1 METIQI
7 EIKSNAP
14 QVEKETTSLR
24 QQVRELRKE
33 MESCAVGSKEYNDAL
48 AKLATTTHDFKD
60 QQEAIR
66 NSAGDLGT
74 ALSNVQGV
82 ATGIVSGFSAVN
94 AVMTLTGSNTE
105 DLQKAMVSLQAGIAL
120 VQGMAGLEGLPKT
133 INATVTSLK
142 SLFTATTK
150 ETAAT
155 GALATSQGFLATVTK
170 GVSNAFKGLK
180 AALLS
185 SGIGGILVLV
195 GALAAGMTA
204 LVGVIR
210 NNLQAENEFK
220 DANEQLN
227 QSFEAQ
233 NHALDNEIKLM
244 KASGASQEE
253 IIKEK
258 QKLTAAQ
265 IKETEATLEN
275 ARARLQQLKND
286 SAWTRFRKG
295 ENKVIKE
302 LEEKTIPELE
312 ATLEK
317 LNTKATDLT
326 YEYKEAEINTQNEL
340 KKNREQAANNAIQT
354 AKRVAEERKK
364 FLEDVENTAEDS
376 FKKILEE
383 YKGLIGNIKT
393 ARESIL
399 STNTVS
405 QAISDI
411 QAFGLV
417 YGTDFNKF
425 DKQLQGVQSAL
436 VSNAIAAAAKER
448 DRQLAEKFGDKEA
461 EEKIKSEYAQ
471 FLNDLYNMIDNVS
484 SDVDPI
490 QIEAEDAFETFRKS
504 ISDKAKGISDI
515 QAFGL
520 VYGTDFNKLDKQL
533 QSVQNTLI
541 SDAIAAAAEERDRQL
556 AEKFGDKEAEEKI
569 KSEYENF
576 VKDIYKIIN
585 STPPATENID
595 EISNKA
601 KAISEEFTN
610 RFNALNSLYKDGVM
624 SYEEYFDTLKK
635 VQNDYLEATN
645 KFEEE
650 YVSKVTEGEE
660 RVAELRCQ
668 YAIKPLKFQ
677 KEASEKFL
685 QELYGQIAEKFGDTE
700 AENKIKAEYAQL
712 LYDLYD
718 MINSA
723 SSDVEPIH
731 IDIAPALIEAE
742 DEVATFSKSISD
754 KAKAISEEFTNRFNA
769 LNSLYK
775 DGVITYEEYFD
786 TLQKVQNDYL
796 EATDNFEEEYVSKVS
811 GCEQRVAELRYQY
824 ALNPLEFQKEVGEK
838 FLQEL
843 DRQLAA
849 IENKYFKSSVLL
861 ERDVIKWQ
869 GTINTASGQWST
881 SLKDRYNTE
890 LSILNAQRDIETKYY
905 SKEKGRLV
913 EELNNNMLTVEQ
925 RAGLWAQIEQLDAD
939 HLVNQA
945 DFNAKEKALNDEW
958 KASLVST
965 GIEGLN
971 AFESLTSSLNAVSKA
986 QLDEYKRQYE
996 AGEIS
1001 KEKFEKLQDEE
1012 LHKQASL
1019 QKATAIMQTA
1029 AGIATV
1035 WAQAS
1040 KLGVIA
1046 GPIIAAIQTA
1056 AYIANLNAQLKSI
1069 DTALQAGTAGDTSG
1083 GSASAPDTS
1092 FTLTSPDAYQ
1102 NTLSDEVQT
1111 DLQANAQSNQRVYVL
1126 ESDITSK
1133 QDNVKS
1139 AVTTSTF

>member
-1 METIQI
+1 MDTIEI
-7 EIKSNAP
+7 NIKSNVP
-14 QVEKETTSLR
+14 EVTQETTSLR

-33 MESCAVGSKEYNDAL
+33 MESCAVGTDEYNKAF
-48 AKLATTTHDFKD
+48 AKLATTMHDYKD
-60 QQEAIR
+60 QQEALR
-66 NSAGDLGT
+66 NSAGDLGA

-94 AVMTLTGSNTE
+94 AIMTLTGSNTE

-120 VQGMAGLEGLPKT
+120 VQGMQGLEGLPKT

-155 GALATSQGFLATVTK
+155 GALATSQGILATVTK
-170 GVSNAFKGLK
+170 GVSKAFKGLK

-185 SGIGGILVLV
+185 SGIGGILVLI
-195 GALAAGMTA
+195 GSLATAMTA

-220 DANEQLN
+220 DTNEQLN
-227 QSFEAQ
+227 QSFETQ

-244 KASGASQEE
+244 KASGKSQEE
-253 IIKEK
+253 IIKAK
-258 QKLTAAQ
+258 QKLTDAQ
-265 IKETEATLEN
+265 IKETEAALEN
-275 ARARLQQLKND
+275 ANARLTQLKND
-286 SAWTRFRKG
+286 SAWKKFWHG

-302 LEEKTIPELE
+302 LEKETIPQLE
-312 ATLEK
+312 ATLQK
-317 LNTKATDLT
+317 LKTKATDLT

-354 AKRVAEERKK
+354 AKRVADERKK
-364 FLEDVENTAEDS
+364 FLGDVEKTAEES
-376 FKKILEE
+376 FKNILEE

-393 ARESIL
+393 ARDSIL

-425 DKQLQGVQSAL
+425 DKQLQGVQNAL
-436 VSNAIAAAAKER
+436 ISDAIAAAAKER
-448 DRQLAEKFGDKEA
+448 DRQLAEKFGDKDA
-461 EEKIKSEYAQ
+461 EDKIKAEYAQ
-471 FLNDLYNMIDNVS
+471 FLNDLYDMID
-484 SDVDPI
+484 
-490 QIEAEDAFETFRKS
+490 
-504 ISDKAKGISDI
+504 
-515 QAFGL
+515 
-520 VYGTDFNKLDKQL
+520 
-533 QSVQNTLI
+533 
-541 SDAIAAAAEERDRQL
+541 
-556 AEKFGDKEAEEKI
+556 
-569 KSEYENF
+569 
-576 VKDIYKIIN
+576 
-585 STPPATENID
+585 
-595 EISNKA
+595 
-601 KAISEEFTN
+601 
-610 RFNALNSLYKDGVM
+610 
-624 SYEEYFDTLKK
+624 
-635 VQNDYLEATN
+635 
-645 KFEEE
+645 
-650 YVSKVTEGEE
+650 
-660 RVAELRCQ
+660 
-668 YAIKPLKFQ
+668 
-677 KEASEKFL
+677 
-685 QELYGQIAEKFGDTE
+685 
-700 AENKIKAEYAQL
+700 
-712 LYDLYD
+712 
-718 MINSA
+718 SA
-723 SSDVEPIH
+723 SSDAEPIH
-731 IDIAPALIEAE
+731 IDIAPALIEVE
-742 DEVATFSKSISD
+742 DEVESFRNSVSD

-769 LNSLYK
+769 LNSLYT

-796 EATDNFEEEYVSKVS
+796 TATDNFEEEYVSKVS

-824 ALNPLEFQKEVGEK
+824 ALKPLEFQKEVGEK

-843 DRQLAA
+843 DGQLAA

-869 GTINTASGQWST
+869 GNINTASGQWST
-881 SLKDRYNTE
+881 SLWDRYQTE
-890 LSILNAQRDIETKYY
+890 LNILNAQRDIEKNQYAE
-905 SKEKGRLV
+905 EKGRLV
-913 EELNNNMLTVEQ
+913 EELNNNMLTVDQ
-925 RAGLWAQIEQLDAD
+925 RASLWAQIEQLDAD

-958 KASLVST
+958 KANLVST

-971 AFESLTSSLNAVSKA
+971 AFASLTSSLDAVSKA

-1040 KLGVIA
+1040 KFGIIA

-1083 GSASAPDTS
+1083 GAPPDTS

-1111 DLQANAQSNQRVYVL
+1111 DLQANAKDNQRVYVVS
-1126 ESDITSK
+1126 SDISNAQNNEKTT
-1133 QDNVKS
+1133 
-1139 AVTTSTF
+1139 VTTATF

>member
-1 METIQI
+1 MENI
-7 EIKSNAP
+7 EINITSNAP

-24 QQVRELRKE
+24 QQVKELRKE
-33 MESCAVGSKEYNDAL
+33 MEACAVGTDEYNKAF
-48 AKLATTTHDFKD
+48 AELATTMHDYKD
-60 QQEAIR
+60 QQEALR

-74 ALSNVQGV
+74 AISNVQGL
-82 ATGIVSGFSAVN
+82 ATDIVSGFSAVN

-120 VQGMAGLEGLPKT
+120 VQGMAGLEGLPKK

-155 GALATSQGFLATVTK
+155 GALATSQGILATVTK
-170 GVSNAFKGLK
+170 GVSKAFKGLK

-185 SGIGGILVLV
+185 SGIGGILVLI
-195 GALAAGMTA
+195 GSLATAMTA

-220 DANEQLN
+220 DTNEQLN
-227 QSFEAQ
+227 QSFDAQ

-253 IIKEK
+253 IIKAK
-258 QKLTAAQ
+258 QKLTTAQ

-275 ARARLQQLKND
+275 AKARLTQLKND
-286 SAWTRFRKG
+286 SAWKKFWHG

-302 LEEKTIPELE
+302 LEKETIPQLE
-312 ATLEK
+312 ATLASLK
-317 LNTKATDLT
+317 TKATDLT

-354 AKRVAEERKK
+354 AKRVADERKK
-364 FLEDVENTAEDS
+364 FLGDVEKTAEES

-425 DKQLQGVQSAL
+425 DKQLQGVQNAL
-436 VSNAIAAAAKER
+436 ISDAIAAAAKER
-448 DRQLAEKFGDKEA
+448 DRQLAEKFGDKDA
-461 EEKIKSEYAQ
+461 EDKIKAEYAQ

-484 SDVDPI
+484 SDVDPFH
-490 QIEAEDAFETFRKS
+490 IE
-504 ISDKAKGISDI
+504 
-515 QAFGL
+515 
-520 VYGTDFNKLDKQL
+520 
-533 QSVQNTLI
+533 
-541 SDAIAAAAEERDRQL
+541 
-556 AEKFGDKEAEEKI
+556 
-569 KSEYENF
+569 
-576 VKDIYKIIN
+576 
-585 STPPATENID
+585 
-595 EISNKA
+595 
-601 KAISEEFTN
+601 
-610 RFNALNSLYKDGVM
+610 
-624 SYEEYFDTLKK
+624 
-635 VQNDYLEATN
+635 
-645 KFEEE
+645 
-650 YVSKVTEGEE
+650 
-660 RVAELRCQ
+660 
-668 YAIKPLKFQ
+668 
-677 KEASEKFL
+677 
-685 QELYGQIAEKFGDTE
+685 
-700 AENKIKAEYAQL
+700 
-712 LYDLYD
+712 
-718 MINSA
+718 
-723 SSDVEPIH
+723 
-731 IDIAPALIEAE
+731 IAPALIEAE
-742 DEVATFSKSISD
+742 DEVESFRNSISD

-769 LNSLYK
+769 LNSLYN

-796 EATDNFEEEYVSKVS
+796 TATDNFEEEYVSKVS

-824 ALNPLEFQKEVGEK
+824 ALKPLEFQKEVGEK

-843 DRQLAA
+843 DSQLAA

-869 GTINTASGQWST
+869 GNINTASGQWST
-881 SLKDRYNTE
+881 SLWGRYQTE
-890 LSILNAQRDIETKYY
+890 LSILNAQRDIETKRYAE
-905 SKEKGRLV
+905 EKGRLV
-913 EELNNNMLTVEQ
+913 EELNNNMLTVDQ

-945 DFNAKEKALNDEW
+945 DFNAKEKALNEEW
-958 KASLVST
+958 KANLVST

-971 AFESLTSSLNAVSKA
+971 AFASLTSSLDAVSKA

-1001 KEKFEKLQDEE
+1001 KEKFEKLQNEE

-1040 KLGVIA
+1040 KFGIIA

-1083 GSASAPDTS
+1083 GAPPDTS

-1111 DLQANAQSNQRVYVL
+1111 DLQANAKDNQRVYVVS
-1126 ESDITSK
+1126 SDISNAQNNEKTT
-1133 QDNVKS
+1133 
-1139 AVTTSTF
+1139 VTTATF

>member
-1 METIQI
+1 METIDIQ
-7 EIKSNAP
+7 IKSNALE
-14 QVEKETTSLR
+14 VTEETTSLR

-48 AKLATTTHDFKD
+48 AKLATTTHDLKD

-94 AVMTLTGSNTE
+94 AIMTLTGSNTE

-120 VQGMAGLEGLPKT
+120 VQGMEGLEGLPKQ

-155 GALATSQGFLATVTK
+155 GALATSQGILSTVTK

-195 GALAAGMTA
+195 GSLAAGMTA

-210 NNLQAENEFK
+210 NKLQADNEFK

-244 KASGASQEE
+244 KASGKSQEE

-275 ARARLQQLKND
+275 ANARLTQLKND
-286 SAWTRFRKG
+286 SAWKKFWHG
-295 ENKVIKE
+295 ENKVIKK
-302 LEEKTIPELE
+302 LEKETIPQLE
-312 ATLEK
+312 ATLQK
-317 LNTKATDLT
+317 LKTKATDLT

-340 KKNREQAANNAIQT
+340 KKKREQAANNAIQT
-354 AKRVAEERKK
+354 AKRVADERKK
-364 FLEDVENTAEDS
+364 FLGDVEKTAEES

-383 YKGLIGNIKT
+383 YKGLLGNIKT

-399 STNTVS
+399 SNNTVS

-411 QAFGLV
+411 QAFGL
-417 YGTDFNKF
+417 
-425 DKQLQGVQSAL
+425 
-436 VSNAIAAAAKER
+436 I
-448 DRQLAEKFGDKEA
+448 
-461 EEKIKSEYAQ
+461 
-471 FLNDLYNMIDNVS
+471 
-484 SDVDPI
+484 
-490 QIEAEDAFETFRKS
+490 
-504 ISDKAKGISDI
+504 
-515 QAFGL
+515 
-520 VYGTDFNKLDKQL
+520 YGTDFNKLDKQL
-533 QSVQNTLI
+533 QGVQNALI
-541 SDAIAAAAEERDRQL
+541 SNAINAAAEERDRQL
-556 AEKFGDKEAEEKI
+556 AEKFGDKEAE
-569 KSEYENF
+569 
-576 VKDIYKIIN
+576 
-585 STPPATENID
+585 
-595 EISNKA
+595 
-601 KAISEEFTN
+601 
-610 RFNALNSLYKDGVM
+610 
-624 SYEEYFDTLKK
+624 
-635 VQNDYLEATN
+635 
-645 KFEEE
+645 
-650 YVSKVTEGEE
+650 
-660 RVAELRCQ
+660 
-668 YAIKPLKFQ
+668 
-677 KEASEKFL
+677 
-685 QELYGQIAEKFGDTE
+685 
-700 AENKIKAEYAQL
+700 NKIKAEYTQFVTDI
-712 LYDLYD
+712 YNIIDNVPSDL
-718 MINSA
+718 
-723 SSDVEPIH
+723 
-731 IDIAPALIEAE
+731 APVLIEGVDA
-742 DEVATFSKSISD
+742 ISD

-769 LNSLYK
+769 LNALYK
-775 DGVITYEEYFD
+775 DGIVSYEEYFD
-786 TLQKVQNDYL
+786 TLTKVQNDYL
-796 EATDNFEEEYVSKVS
+796 AATDNFEEEYVSKVS
-811 GCEQRVAELRYQY
+811 GSEQRVAEIRYQY
-824 ALNPLEFQKEVGEK
+824 AIKPLEFQKEVGEK

-849 IENKYFKSSVLL
+849 IENKYFERSTIL
-861 ERDVIKWQ
+861 ERDIINWQ
-869 GTINTASGQWST
+869 TTLNTMSGQWST
-881 SLKDRYNTE
+881 SLWDRYQTE
-890 LSILNAQRDIETKYY
+890 LDILNAQRDIETEYY
-905 SKEKGRLV
+905 SKEKERLV
-913 EELNNNMLTVEQ
+913 EELNNNNLTVEQ

-945 DFNAKEKALNDEW
+945 NFNAKEKELNDEW
-958 KASLVST
+958 KANLINTS
-965 GIEGLN
+965 IEGLN
-971 AFESLTSSLNAVSKA
+971 AFASLTDSLNAVSKA
-986 QLDEYKRQYE
+986 QVDEYKRQYE
-996 AGEIS
+996 AGKIS

-1012 LHKQASL
+1012 LHKQAAL
-1019 QKATAIMQTA
+1019 QIATTVMQTA

-1040 KLGVIA
+1040 KLGVII
-1046 GPIIAAIQTA
+1046 GPIIAAVQTA
-1056 AYIANLNAQLKSI
+1056 AYVANMAAQIKSI
-1069 DTALQAGTAGDTSG
+1069 KTALKAGTAGDTSG
-1083 GSASAPDTS
+1083 GTSTPDTS

-1111 DLQANAQSNQRVYVL
+1111 DLQANAKDNQRVYVL

>member
-1 METIQI
+1 MENI
-7 EIKSNAP
+7 EINITSNAP

-120 VQGMAGLEGLPKT
+120 VQGMAGLEGLPKK

-155 GALATSQGFLATVTK
+155 GALATSQGILATITK
-170 GVSNAFKGLK
+170 GVSKAFKGLK
-180 AALLS
+180 TALLS
-185 SGIGGILVLV
+185 SGIGGILVLI
-195 GALAAGMTA
+195 GSLATAMTA

-286 SAWTRFRKG
+286 SAWKKFWHG

-302 LEEKTIPELE
+302 LEKETIPQLE
-312 ATLEK
+312 ATLQNLK
-317 LNTKATDLT
+317 TKATDLT

-340 KKNREQAANNAIQT
+340 KKNREQAANSAIQT

-364 FLEDVENTAEDS
+364 FLEDVEKTAEDS

-393 ARESIL
+393 TRDSIL

-425 DKQLQGVQSAL
+425 DKQLQGVQNAL
-436 VSNAIAAAAKER
+436 ISDAIAAAAKER
-448 DRQLAEKFGDKEA
+448 DRQLAEKFGDKDA
-461 EEKIKSEYAQ
+461 EDKIKAEYAQ
-471 FLNDLYNMIDNVS
+471 FLNDLYDMIDS
-484 SDVDPI
+484 AP
-490 QIEAEDAFETFRKS
+490 
-504 ISDKAKGISDI
+504 
-515 QAFGL
+515 
-520 VYGTDFNKLDKQL
+520 
-533 QSVQNTLI
+533 
-541 SDAIAAAAEERDRQL
+541 SDA
-556 AEKFGDKEAEEKI
+556 
-569 KSEYENF
+569 
-576 VKDIYKIIN
+576 
-585 STPPATENID
+585 
-595 EISNKA
+595 
-601 KAISEEFTN
+601 
-610 RFNALNSLYKDGVM
+610 
-624 SYEEYFDTLKK
+624 
-635 VQNDYLEATN
+635 
-645 KFEEE
+645 
-650 YVSKVTEGEE
+650 
-660 RVAELRCQ
+660 
-668 YAIKPLKFQ
+668 
-677 KEASEKFL
+677 
-685 QELYGQIAEKFGDTE
+685 
-700 AENKIKAEYAQL
+700 
-712 LYDLYD
+712 
-718 MINSA
+718 
-723 SSDVEPIH
+723 EPIH
-731 IDIAPALIEAE
+731 IDIAPALIEVE
-742 DEVATFSKSISD
+742 DEVESFRNSISD

-769 LNSLYK
+769 LNSLYN

-786 TLQKVQNDYL
+786 TLQKVQKDYL
-796 EATDNFEEEYVSKVS
+796 TATDNFEEEYVSKVS

-824 ALNPLEFQKEVGEK
+824 ALKPLEFQKEVGEK

-843 DRQLAA
+843 DGQLAA
-849 IENKYFKSSVLL
+849 IENTYFKHSTIL
-861 ERDVIKWQ
+861 ERDIIKWQ
-869 GTINTASGQWST
+869 TTLNTTSGQWST
-881 SLKDRYNTE
+881 SLWGRYQTE
-890 LSILNAQRDIETKYY
+890 LDILNAQKANEEEYY

-913 EELNNNMLTVEQ
+913 EELNNNMLTVDQ

-939 HLVNQA
+939 HLVNKA
-945 DFNAKEKALNDEW
+945 NFNAKEKALNDEW
-958 KASLVST
+958 KANLVST

-971 AFESLTSSLNAVSKA
+971 AFASLTSSLDAVSKA

-996 AGEIS
+996 AGKIS

-1040 KLGVIA
+1040 KFGIIA

-1056 AYIANLNAQLKSI
+1056 AYIANLHAQLKSI

-1083 GSASAPDTS
+1083 GATPDTS

-1111 DLQANAQSNQRVYVL
+1111 DLQANAKDNQRVYVVS
-1126 ESDITSK
+1126 SDISNAQNNEKTT
-1133 QDNVKS
+1133 
-1139 AVTTSTF
+1139 VTTATF

>member
-1 METIQI
+1 METIDIQ
-7 EIKSNAP
+7 IKSNAP
-14 QVEKETTSLR
+14 EVTQETTSLR

-48 AKLATTTHDFKD
+48 AKLATTMHDYKD
-60 QQEAIR
+60 QQEALR

-94 AVMTLTGSNTE
+94 AIMTLTGSNTE

-120 VQGMAGLEGLPKT
+120 VQGMEGLEGLPKQ

-155 GALATSQGFLATVTK
+155 GALATSQGILATVTK

-210 NNLQAENEFK
+210 NNHQAENEFK
-220 DANEQLN
+220 DANEELN
-227 QSFEAQ
+227 KSFEAQ

-244 KASGASQEE
+244 KASGKSQEE

-286 SAWTRFRKG
+286 SAWKKFWHG

-302 LEEKTIPELE
+302 LEKETIPQLE
-312 ATLEK
+312 ATLASLK
-317 LNTKATDLT
+317 TKATDLT

-340 KKNREQAANNAIQT
+340 KKKREQAANNAIQD

-364 FLEDVENTAEDS
+364 ILEDVEKKAEDS
-376 FKKILEE
+376 FKKIYEE
-383 YKGLIGNIKT
+383 YKSMLGNIKT
-393 ARESIL
+393 ARDSIL

-411 QAFGLV
+411 QAFGLI

-425 DKQLQGVQSAL
+425 DKQLQGVQ
-436 VSNAIAAAAKER
+436 NA
-448 DRQLAEKFGDKEA
+448 
-461 EEKIKSEYAQ
+461 
-471 FLNDLYNMIDNVS
+471 
-484 SDVDPI
+484 
-490 QIEAEDAFETFRKS
+490 
-504 ISDKAKGISDI
+504 
-515 QAFGL
+515 
-520 VYGTDFNKLDKQL
+520 
-533 QSVQNTLI
+533 LI
-541 SDAIAAAAEERDRQL
+541 SSAITAAAEERDRQL
-556 AEKFGDKEAEEKI
+556 
-569 KSEYENF
+569 
-576 VKDIYKIIN
+576 
-585 STPPATENID
+585 
-595 EISNKA
+595 
-601 KAISEEFTN
+601 
-610 RFNALNSLYKDGVM
+610 
-624 SYEEYFDTLKK
+624 
-635 VQNDYLEATN
+635 
-645 KFEEE
+645 
-650 YVSKVTEGEE
+650 
-660 RVAELRCQ
+660 
-668 YAIKPLKFQ
+668 
-677 KEASEKFL
+677 
-685 QELYGQIAEKFGDTE
+685 AEKFGDTE
-700 AENKIKAEYAQL
+700 AENKIKAEYEQFVTDIYNIIDNVPA
-712 LYDLYD
+712 DL
-718 MINSA
+718 
-723 SSDVEPIH
+723 
-731 IDIAPALIEAE
+731 APALTESVDAIA
-742 DEVATFSKSISD
+742 D

-775 DGVITYEEYFD
+775 DGIIKYEEYFD
-786 TLQKVQNDYL
+786 VLKKVQNDYL
-796 EATDNFEEEYVSKVS
+796 TATGKFEEEYVSKVS
-811 GCEQRVAELRYQY
+811 GGEQRVVELRYQY
-824 ALNPLEFQKEVGEK
+824 ALKPLEFQKEVGEK

-843 DRQLAA
+843 DGQLAA
-849 IENKYFKSSVLL
+849 IENTYFKHSTIL
-861 ERDVIKWQ
+861 ERDIINWQ
-869 GTINTASGQWST
+869 TTLNTTSGQWST
-881 SLKDRYNTE
+881 SLKDRHNTE
-890 LSILNAQRDIETKYY
+890 LSILNAQRDIETEYY

-945 DFNAKEKALNDEW
+945 NFNAQEKALNDEW
-958 KASLVST
+958 KANLIST
-965 GIEGLN
+965 SIEGLN
-971 AFESLTSSLNAVSKA
+971 AFASLTSSLNAVSKA
-986 QLDEYKRQYE
+986 QVDEYKRQYE
-996 AGEIS
+996 EGKIS
-1001 KEKFEKLQDEE
+1001 KEKFEKLQNEE
-1012 LHKQASL
+1012 LHKQAAL
-1019 QKATAIMQTA
+1019 QKATTIMQTA

-1035 WAQAS
+1035 WAQSS

-1056 AYIANLNAQLKSI
+1056 AYVANMIAQLRSI
-1069 DTALQAGTAGDTSG
+1069 DTALQAGVAGDTSG
-1083 GSASAPDTS
+1083 GTSAPDTS

-1102 NTLSDEVQT
+1102 NTLSDEVQS
-1111 DLQANAQSNQRVYVL
+1111 DLQANAKDNQRVYVL

>member
-1 METIQI
+1 METIEI
-7 EIKSNAP
+7 SIKSNAP
-14 QVEKETTSLR
+14 QVEQETTSLR

-74 ALSNVQGV
+74 ALSNIQGV

-120 VQGMAGLEGLPKT
+120 VQGMEGLEGLPKK

-155 GALATSQGFLATVTK
+155 GALATSQGILATVTK
-170 GVSNAFKGLK
+170 GVSKAFKGLK

-185 SGIGGILVLV
+185 SGIGGILVLIGSLV
-195 GALAAGMTA
+195 AGMSA

-210 NNLQAENEFK
+210 KNHQAENDFK

-227 QSFEAQ
+227 KSFEAQ

-286 SAWTRFRKG
+286 SAWKKFWHG

-302 LEEKTIPELE
+302 LEKETIPQLE
-312 ATLEK
+312 ATLQNLK
-317 LNTKATDLT
+317 TKATDLT

-340 KKNREQAANNAIQT
+340 KKNREQAANSAIQT
-354 AKRVAEERKK
+354 AKRVADERKK
-364 FLEDVENTAEDS
+364 FLGDVEKTAEES

-425 DKQLQGVQSAL
+425 DKQLQGVQNAL
-436 VSNAIAAAAKER
+436 ISDAIAAAAKER
-448 DRQLAEKFGDKEA
+448 DRQLAEKFGDKDA
-461 EEKIKSEYAQ
+461 EDKIKAEYAQ
-471 FLNDLYNMIDNVS
+471 FLNDLYDMID
-484 SDVDPI
+484 
-490 QIEAEDAFETFRKS
+490 
-504 ISDKAKGISDI
+504 
-515 QAFGL
+515 
-520 VYGTDFNKLDKQL
+520 
-533 QSVQNTLI
+533 
-541 SDAIAAAAEERDRQL
+541 
-556 AEKFGDKEAEEKI
+556 
-569 KSEYENF
+569 
-576 VKDIYKIIN
+576 
-585 STPPATENID
+585 
-595 EISNKA
+595 
-601 KAISEEFTN
+601 
-610 RFNALNSLYKDGVM
+610 
-624 SYEEYFDTLKK
+624 
-635 VQNDYLEATN
+635 
-645 KFEEE
+645 
-650 YVSKVTEGEE
+650 
-660 RVAELRCQ
+660 
-668 YAIKPLKFQ
+668 
-677 KEASEKFL
+677 
-685 QELYGQIAEKFGDTE
+685 
-700 AENKIKAEYAQL
+700 
-712 LYDLYD
+712 
-718 MINSA
+718 SA
-723 SSDVEPIH
+723 SSDAEPIH
-731 IDIAPALIEAE
+731 IDIAPALIEVE
-742 DEVATFSKSISD
+742 DEVESFRNSISD

-796 EATDNFEEEYVSKVS
+796 TATDNFEEEYVSKVS

-824 ALNPLEFQKEVGEK
+824 ALKPLEFQKEVGEK

-843 DRQLAA
+843 DSQLAA
-849 IENKYFKSSVLL
+849 IENTYFKHSTIL
-861 ERDVIKWQ
+861 ERDIINWQ
-869 GTINTASGQWST
+869 TTLNTTSGQWST

-890 LSILNAQRDIETKYY
+890 LSILNAQRANEEEYY

-939 HLVNQA
+939 HLVNKA
-945 DFNAKEKALNDEW
+945 NFNAKEKALNEEW
-958 KASLVST
+958 KANLVST

-971 AFESLTSSLNAVSKA
+971 AFASLTSSLDAVSKA

-1040 KLGVIA
+1040 KFGIIA

-1056 AYIANLNAQLKSI
+1056 AYIANLHAQLKSI

-1083 GSASAPDTS
+1083 GATPDTS

-1111 DLQANAQSNQRVYVL
+1111 DLQANAKDNQRVYVVS
-1126 ESDITSK
+1126 SDISNAQNNEKTT
-1133 QDNVKS
+1133 
-1139 AVTTSTF
+1139 VTTATF

>member
-1 METIQI
+1 METIDIQ
-7 EIKSNAP
+7 IKSNAP

-120 VQGMAGLEGLPKT
+120 VQGMAGLEGLPKK

-155 GALATSQGFLATVTK
+155 GALATSQGILATITK
-170 GVSNAFKGLK
+170 GVSKAFKGLK
-180 AALLS
+180 TALLS
-185 SGIGGILVLV
+185 SGIGGILVLI
-195 GALAAGMTA
+195 GSLATAMTA

-286 SAWTRFRKG
+286 SAWKKFWHG

-302 LEEKTIPELE
+302 LEKETIPQLE
-312 ATLEK
+312 ATLQNLK
-317 LNTKATDLT
+317 TKATDLT

-340 KKNREQAANNAIQT
+340 KKNREQAANSAIQT

-364 FLEDVENTAEDS
+364 FLEDVEKTAEDS

-393 ARESIL
+393 TRDSIL

-425 DKQLQGVQSAL
+425 DKQLQGVQNAL
-436 VSNAIAAAAKER
+436 ISDAIAAAAKER
-448 DRQLAEKFGDKEA
+448 DRQLAEKFGDKDA
-461 EEKIKSEYAQ
+461 EDKIKAEYAQ
-471 FLNDLYNMIDNVS
+471 FLNDLYDMIDS
-484 SDVDPI
+484 AP
-490 QIEAEDAFETFRKS
+490 
-504 ISDKAKGISDI
+504 
-515 QAFGL
+515 
-520 VYGTDFNKLDKQL
+520 
-533 QSVQNTLI
+533 
-541 SDAIAAAAEERDRQL
+541 SDA
-556 AEKFGDKEAEEKI
+556 
-569 KSEYENF
+569 
-576 VKDIYKIIN
+576 
-585 STPPATENID
+585 
-595 EISNKA
+595 
-601 KAISEEFTN
+601 
-610 RFNALNSLYKDGVM
+610 
-624 SYEEYFDTLKK
+624 
-635 VQNDYLEATN
+635 
-645 KFEEE
+645 
-650 YVSKVTEGEE
+650 
-660 RVAELRCQ
+660 
-668 YAIKPLKFQ
+668 
-677 KEASEKFL
+677 
-685 QELYGQIAEKFGDTE
+685 
-700 AENKIKAEYAQL
+700 
-712 LYDLYD
+712 
-718 MINSA
+718 
-723 SSDVEPIH
+723 EPIH
-731 IDIAPALIEAE
+731 IDIAPALIEVE
-742 DEVATFSKSISD
+742 DEVESFRNSISD

-769 LNSLYK
+769 LNSLYN

-786 TLQKVQNDYL
+786 TLQKVQKDYL
-796 EATDNFEEEYVSKVS
+796 TATDNFEEEYVSKVS

-824 ALNPLEFQKEVGEK
+824 ALKPLEFQKEVGEK

-843 DRQLAA
+843 DGQLAA
-849 IENKYFKSSVLL
+849 IENTYFKHSIIL
-861 ERDVIKWQ
+861 ERDIINWQ
-869 GTINTASGQWST
+869 STLNTTSGQWST

-890 LSILNAQRDIETKYY
+890 LSILNAQRANEEEYY

-939 HLVNQA
+939 HLVNKA
-945 DFNAKEKALNDEW
+945 NFNAKEKALNDEW
-958 KASLVST
+958 KANLVST

-971 AFESLTSSLNAVSKA
+971 AFASLTSSLDAVSKA

-996 AGEIS
+996 AGKIS

-1040 KLGVIA
+1040 KFGIIA

-1056 AYIANLNAQLKSI
+1056 AYIANLHAQLKSI

-1083 GSASAPDTS
+1083 GATPDTS

-1102 NTLSDEVQT
+1102 NTLSDEVQS
-1111 DLQANAQSNQRVYVL
+1111 DLQANAKDNQRVYVVS
-1126 ESDITSK
+1126 SDISNAQNNEKTT
-1133 QDNVKS
+1133 
-1139 AVTTSTF
+1139 VTTATF

>member
-24 QQVRELRKE
+24 QQVKDLRKE
-33 MESCAVGSKEYNDAL
+33 MESCAVGTEEYNKAF
-48 AKLATTTHDFKD
+48 AELATTMHDYKD
-60 QQEAIR
+60 QQEALR

-120 VQGMAGLEGLPKT
+120 VQGMEGLEGLPKK

-155 GALATSQGFLATVTK
+155 GALAASQGFLATVTK

-195 GALAAGMTA
+195 GALATAMTA

-220 DANEQLN
+220 DTNEKLN
-227 QSFEAQ
+227 ESFATQ
-233 NHALDNEIKLM
+233 NEALDLQIKYM
-244 KASGASQEE
+244 QADGASTQE
-253 IIKEK
+253 IIEAKRK
-258 QKLTAAQ
+258 LVQQQKA
-265 IKETEATLEN
+265 ETEAALAN
-275 ARARLQQLKND
+275 AQARLSQLKND
-286 SAWTRFRKG
+286 SAWTKFWKG

-302 LEEKTIPELE
+302 LEEETIPALQ
-312 ATLEK
+312 ATLDK
-317 LNTKATDLT
+317 LNNQEANFTADL
-326 YEYKEAEINTQNEL
+326 YAES
-340 KKNREQAANNAIQT
+340 KKVSNAIKT
-354 AKRVAEERKK
+354 ESENTSNAIIDNAEEVAEESKK
-364 FLEDVENTAEDS
+364 CIDDVEKEAKES
-376 FKKILEE
+376 FKRIYEE
-383 YKGLIGNIKT
+383 YESMLGNIKT

-405 QAISDI
+405 HAISDI
-411 QAFGLV
+411 QAFGLI

-436 VSNAIAAAAKER
+436 VSNAIDAAAKER

-461 EEKIKSEYAQ
+461 EEKIKAEYAQ
-471 FLNDLYNMIDNVS
+471 FLYDLYNMIDNVS
-484 SDVDPI
+484 P
-490 QIEAEDAFETFRKS
+490 
-504 ISDKAKGISDI
+504 
-515 QAFGL
+515 
-520 VYGTDFNKLDKQL
+520 
-533 QSVQNTLI
+533 
-541 SDAIAAAAEERDRQL
+541 
-556 AEKFGDKEAEEKI
+556 
-569 KSEYENF
+569 
-576 VKDIYKIIN
+576 
-585 STPPATENID
+585 
-595 EISNKA
+595 
-601 KAISEEFTN
+601 
-610 RFNALNSLYKDGVM
+610 
-624 SYEEYFDTLKK
+624 
-635 VQNDYLEATN
+635 
-645 KFEEE
+645 
-650 YVSKVTEGEE
+650 
-660 RVAELRCQ
+660 
-668 YAIKPLKFQ
+668 
-677 KEASEKFL
+677 
-685 QELYGQIAEKFGDTE
+685 
-700 AENKIKAEYAQL
+700 
-712 LYDLYD
+712 
-718 MINSA
+718 
-723 SSDVEPIH
+723 DVEPIH
-731 IDIAPALIEAE
+731 IDIAPALIEVE
-742 DEVATFSKSISD
+742 DEVESFRISISD

-786 TLQKVQNDYL
+786 TLTKVQNDYL
-796 EATDNFEEEYVSKVS
+796 TATDNFEEEYVSKVS

-824 ALNPLEFQKEVGEK
+824 AIKPLEFQKEVGER

-843 DRQLAA
+843 DSQLAA
-849 IENKYFKSSVLL
+849 IENEYFKSSTIL
-861 ERDVIKWQ
+861 ERDIIKWQ
-869 GTINTASGQWST
+869 TTLNTASGQWST
-881 SLKDRYNTE
+881 LLWGRYQTE
-890 LSILNAQRDIETKYY
+890 LSILNAQKANEEEYY
-905 SKEKGRLV
+905 SKEKGRLL
-913 EELNNNMLTVEQ
+913 EELNNNMLTAEQ

-945 DFNAKEKALNDEW
+945 NFNAKEKELNDEW
-958 KASLVST
+958 KANLVST
-965 GIEGLN
+965 SIEGLN
-971 AFESLTSSLNAVSKA
+971 AFASLTSSLNAVS
-986 QLDEYKRQYE
+986 QSQVDEYKRLYE
-996 AGEIS
+996 AGKIS

-1012 LHKQASL
+1012 LHKQAAL

-1035 WAQAS
+1035 WSQSA
-1040 KLGVIA
+1040 KLGTIA
-1046 GPIIAAIQTA
+1046 GPIIAGIQTA
-1056 AYIANLNAQLKSI
+1056 AYVANMIAQLNSI

-1111 DLQANAQSNQRVYVL
+1111 DLQANAKDNQRVYVVS
-1126 ESDITSK
+1126 SDISNAQNNEKTT
-1133 QDNVKS
+1133 
-1139 AVTTSTF
+1139 VTTATF

>member
-1 METIQI
+1 METIDIQ
-7 EIKSNAP
+7 IKSNAP

-94 AVMTLTGSNTE
+94 AIMTLTGSNTE

-120 VQGMAGLEGLPKT
+120 VQGMQGLEGLPKQ

-180 AALLS
+180 TALLS
-185 SGIGGILVLV
+185 SGIGGILVLI
-195 GALAAGMTA
+195 GSLATAMTA

-210 NNLQAENEFK
+210 NNLQADNEFK

-244 KASGASQEE
+244 KASGKSQEE

-275 ARARLQQLKND
+275 ARARLTQLKND
-286 SAWTRFRKG
+286 SAWKKFWHG

-302 LEEKTIPELE
+302 LEKETIPQLE
-312 ATLEK
+312 ATLKSLKE
-317 LNTKATDLT
+317 KATDLT

-340 KKNREQAANNAIQT
+340 KKKREQAANNAIQD
-354 AKRVAEERKK
+354 AKRVADERKK
-364 FLEDVENTAEDS
+364 FLGDVEKTAEES

-383 YKGLIGNIKT
+383 YESMLGNIKT
-393 ARESIL
+393 ARDSIL

-417 YGTDFNKF
+417 YGTDFNKL
-425 DKQLQGVQSAL
+425 DKQLEGVMTAL
-436 VSNAIAAAAKER
+436 VSNAIDAGLAER
-448 DRQLAEKFGDKEA
+448 DRLIAENVGDTDAEK
-461 EEKIKSEYAQ
+461 KIKA
-471 FLNDLYNMIDNVS
+471 
-484 SDVDPI
+484 
-490 QIEAEDAFETFRKS
+490 
-504 ISDKAKGISDI
+504 
-515 QAFGL
+515 
-520 VYGTDFNKLDKQL
+520 
-533 QSVQNTLI
+533 
-541 SDAIAAAAEERDRQL
+541 
-556 AEKFGDKEAEEKI
+556 
-569 KSEYENF
+569 EYEKF
-576 VKDIYKIIN
+576 VKDIYKIVEDN
-585 STPPATENID
+585 SGVKIED
-595 EISNKA
+595 KLSESVKA
-601 KAISEEFTN
+601 
-610 RFNALNSLYKDGVM
+610 
-624 SYEEYFDTLKK
+624 
-635 VQNDYLEATN
+635 
-645 KFEEE
+645 
-650 YVSKVTEGEE
+650 
-660 RVAELRCQ
+660 
-668 YAIKPLKFQ
+668 
-677 KEASEKFL
+677 
-685 QELYGQIAEKFGDTE
+685 
-700 AENKIKAEYAQL
+700 
-712 LYDLYD
+712 
-718 MINSA
+718 
-723 SSDVEPIH
+723 
-731 IDIAPALIEAE
+731 
-742 DEVATFSKSISD
+742 ISD

-775 DGVITYEEYFD
+775 DGVITYTEYFD
-786 TLQKVQNDYL
+786 TLQKVQKDYL
-796 EATDNFEEEYVSKVS
+796 TATDNFEKEYVSKVS
-811 GCEQRVAELRYQY
+811 DSEQRVAELRYQY
-824 ALNPLEFQKEVGEK
+824 ALKPLEFQKEVGEK

-843 DRQLAA
+843 DGQLAA
-849 IENKYFKSSVLL
+849 IENTYFKHSTSL
-861 ERDVIKWQ
+861 ERDIINWQ
-869 GTINTASGQWST
+869 STLNTTSGQWST
-881 SLKDRYNTE
+881 SLWGRHKTE
-890 LSILNAQRDIETKYY
+890 LDILNAQRANEEEYY
-905 SKEKGRLV
+905 SKERGRLD

-945 DFNAKEKALNDEW
+945 NFNAKEKELNDEW
-958 KASLVST
+958 KANLVST

-971 AFESLTSSLNAVSKA
+971 AFASLTSSLNAVSKA
-986 QLDEYKRQYE
+986 QVDEYKRLYE
-996 AGEIS
+996 SGKIS
-1001 KEKFEKLQDEE
+1001 KEKFEKLQNEE
-1012 LHKQASL
+1012 LEKQASL
-1019 QKATAIMQTA
+1019 QKATTIMQTA

-1040 KLGVIA
+1040 KFGIIA
-1046 GPIIAAIQTA
+1046 GPIIASIQTA
-1056 AYIANLNAQLKSI
+1056 AYIANMVAQLKSI
-1069 DTALQAGTAGDTSG
+1069 ETAKRAGLAGNDSDGTAT
-1083 GSASAPDTS
+1083 AVDTS

-1111 DLQANAQSNQRVYVL
+1111 DLQANAKDNQRVYVVS
-1126 ESDITSK
+1126 SDISNAQNNEKTT
-1133 QDNVKS
+1133 
-1139 AVTTSTF
+1139 VTTATF

>member
-1 METIQI
+1 MANI
-7 EIKSNAP
+7 EINIKSNAP

-24 QQVRELRKE
+24 QQVKELRKE
-33 MESCAVGSKEYNDAL
+33 MEACAVGTDEYNKAF
-48 AKLATTTHDFKD
+48 AELATTMHDYKD
-60 QQEAIR
+60 QQEALR

-74 ALSNVQGV
+74 AISNVQGL
-82 ATGIVSGFSAVN
+82 ATDIVSGFSAVN

-120 VQGMAGLEGLPKT
+120 VQGMAGLEGLPKK

-155 GALATSQGFLATVTK
+155 GALATSQGILATVTK
-170 GVSNAFKGLK
+170 GVSKAFKGLK
-180 AALLS
+180 TALLS
-185 SGIGGILVLV
+185 SGIGGILVLI
-195 GALAAGMTA
+195 GALATAMTA

-220 DANEQLN
+220 DTNEQLN
-227 QSFEAQ
+227 QSFDAQ

-253 IIKEK
+253 IIKAK

-286 SAWTRFRKG
+286 SAWKKFWHG

-302 LEEKTIPELE
+302 LEKETIPQLE
-312 ATLEK
+312 ATLASLK
-317 LNTKATDLT
+317 TKATDLT

-354 AKRVAEERKK
+354 AKRVADERKK
-364 FLEDVENTAEDS
+364 FLGDVEKTAEES

-425 DKQLQGVQSAL
+425 DKQLQGVQNAL
-436 VSNAIAAAAKER
+436 ISDAIAAAAKER
-448 DRQLAEKFGDKEA
+448 DRQLAEKFGDKDA
-461 EEKIKSEYAQ
+461 EDKIKAEYAQ
-471 FLNDLYNMIDNVS
+471 FLNDLYDMID
-484 SDVDPI
+484 
-490 QIEAEDAFETFRKS
+490 
-504 ISDKAKGISDI
+504 
-515 QAFGL
+515 
-520 VYGTDFNKLDKQL
+520 
-533 QSVQNTLI
+533 
-541 SDAIAAAAEERDRQL
+541 
-556 AEKFGDKEAEEKI
+556 
-569 KSEYENF
+569 
-576 VKDIYKIIN
+576 
-585 STPPATENID
+585 
-595 EISNKA
+595 
-601 KAISEEFTN
+601 
-610 RFNALNSLYKDGVM
+610 
-624 SYEEYFDTLKK
+624 
-635 VQNDYLEATN
+635 
-645 KFEEE
+645 
-650 YVSKVTEGEE
+650 
-660 RVAELRCQ
+660 
-668 YAIKPLKFQ
+668 
-677 KEASEKFL
+677 
-685 QELYGQIAEKFGDTE
+685 
-700 AENKIKAEYAQL
+700 
-712 LYDLYD
+712 
-718 MINSA
+718 SA
-723 SSDVEPIH
+723 SSDAEPIH
-731 IDIAPALIEAE
+731 IDIAPALIEVE
-742 DEVATFSKSISD
+742 DEVESFRNSISD

-769 LNSLYK
+769 LNSLYN

-796 EATDNFEEEYVSKVS
+796 TATDNFEEEYVSKVS

-824 ALNPLEFQKEVGEK
+824 ALKPLEFQKEVGEK

-843 DRQLAA
+843 DSQLAA

-869 GTINTASGQWST
+869 GNINTASGQWST

-890 LSILNAQRDIETKYY
+890 LSILNAQRDIETKQYAE
-905 SKEKGRLV
+905 EKGRLV

-945 DFNAKEKALNDEW
+945 NFNAKEKALNDEW
-958 KASLVST
+958 KANLVST

-971 AFESLTSSLNAVSKA
+971 AFASLTSSLDAVSKA

-1001 KEKFEKLQDEE
+1001 KEKFEKLQNEE

-1040 KLGVIA
+1040 KFGIIA

-1056 AYIANLNAQLKSI
+1056 AYIANLHAQLKSI

-1083 GSASAPDTS
+1083 GTSAPDTS

-1111 DLQANAQSNQRVYVL
+1111 DLQANAKDNQRVYVVS
-1126 ESDITSK
+1126 SDISNAQNNEKTT
-1133 QDNVKS
+1133 
-1139 AVTTSTF
+1139 VTTATF

>member
-1 METIQI
+1 METIDIQ
-7 EIKSNAP
+7 IKSNAP
-14 QVEKETTSLR
+14 EVTQETTSLR

-155 GALATSQGFLATVTK
+155 GALATSQGILATVTK
-170 GVSNAFKGLK
+170 GVSKAFKGLK
-180 AALLS
+180 TALLS
-185 SGIGGILVLV
+185 SGIGGILVLI
-195 GALAAGMTA
+195 GALVTGMSA

-227 QSFEAQ
+227 QSFDAQ

-244 KASGASQEE
+244 KASGKSQEE
-253 IIKEK
+253 IIKAK

-275 ARARLQQLKND
+275 ANARLTQLKND
-286 SAWTRFRKG
+286 SAWKKFWHG

-340 KKNREQAANNAIQT
+340 KNNREQAANNAIQT
-354 AKRVAEERKK
+354 AKRVSEERKK
-364 FLEDVENTAEDS
+364 FLEDVEKTAEDS

-405 QAISDI
+405 HAISDI

-417 YGTDFNKF
+417 YGTDFIKL
-425 DKQLQGVQSAL
+425 DKQLQGVQNAL
-436 VSNAIAAAAKER
+436 ISDAIAAAAKER
-448 DRQLAEKFGDKEA
+448 DRQLAEKFGDKDA
-461 EEKIKSEYAQ
+461 EDKIKAEYAQ
-471 FLNDLYNMIDNVS
+471 FLNDLYDMID
-484 SDVDPI
+484 
-490 QIEAEDAFETFRKS
+490 
-504 ISDKAKGISDI
+504 
-515 QAFGL
+515 
-520 VYGTDFNKLDKQL
+520 
-533 QSVQNTLI
+533 
-541 SDAIAAAAEERDRQL
+541 
-556 AEKFGDKEAEEKI
+556 
-569 KSEYENF
+569 
-576 VKDIYKIIN
+576 
-585 STPPATENID
+585 
-595 EISNKA
+595 
-601 KAISEEFTN
+601 
-610 RFNALNSLYKDGVM
+610 
-624 SYEEYFDTLKK
+624 
-635 VQNDYLEATN
+635 
-645 KFEEE
+645 
-650 YVSKVTEGEE
+650 
-660 RVAELRCQ
+660 
-668 YAIKPLKFQ
+668 
-677 KEASEKFL
+677 
-685 QELYGQIAEKFGDTE
+685 
-700 AENKIKAEYAQL
+700 
-712 LYDLYD
+712 
-718 MINSA
+718 SA

-731 IDIAPALIEAE
+731 VDIAPALIEVE
-742 DEVATFSKSISD
+742 DEVETFRKSISD

-769 LNSLYK
+769 LNSLYN
-775 DGVITYEEYFD
+775 DGVIKYEEYFD
-786 TLQKVQNDYL
+786 VFKKIDNDYL
-796 EATDNFEEEYVSKVS
+796 EAVSKFEDEYVSKVT
-811 GCEQRVAELRYQY
+811 GCEERVAEIRYQY
-824 ALNPLEFQKEVGEK
+824 AIKPLEFQKEVGEK

-843 DRQLAA
+843 DSQLAA

-869 GTINTASGQWST
+869 GTLNTASGQWST
-881 SLKDRYNTE
+881 SLWGRYQTE
-890 LSILNAQRDIETKYY
+890 LNILNAQRDIETKQYAE
-905 SKEKGRLV
+905 EKGRLV
-913 EELNNNMLTVEQ
+913 EELNNNNLTVEQ

-939 HLVNQA
+939 HLVNKA
-945 DFNAKEKALNDEW
+945 NFNAKEKALNEEW
-958 KASLVST
+958 KANLVST

-971 AFESLTSSLNAVSKA
+971 AFASLTSSLDAVSKA
-986 QLDEYKRQYE
+986 QVDEYKRLYD
-996 AGEIS
+996 AGKIS

-1035 WAQAS
+1035 WAQSS
-1040 KLGVIA
+1040 KFGIIA

-1083 GSASAPDTS
+1083 GAPPDTS

-1111 DLQANAQSNQRVYVL
+1111 DLQANAKDNQRVYVVS
-1126 ESDITSK
+1126 SDISNAQNNEKTT
-1133 QDNVKS
+1133 
-1139 AVTTSTF
+1139 VTTATF

>member
-1 METIQI
+1 MDTIEI
-7 EIKSNAP
+7 NIKSNAP
-14 QVEKETTSLR
+14 QVEQETTSLR

-33 MESCAVGSKEYNDAL
+33 MESCTVGSKEYNDAL

-120 VQGMAGLEGLPKT
+120 VQGMAGLEGLPKK

-150 ETAAT
+150 ETAAN
-155 GALATSQGFLATVTK
+155 GAMAASQGILATATK
-170 GVSNAFKGLK
+170 GVANAFKGLK

-185 SGIGGILVLV
+185 SGIGGIIVLI
-195 GALAAGMTA
+195 GALVTGMTA

-227 QSFEAQ
+227 QSFETQ

-244 KASGASQEE
+244 KASGKSQEE

-275 ARARLQQLKND
+275 ARARLTQLKND
-286 SAWTRFRKG
+286 SAWKKFWHG

-302 LEEKTIPELE
+302 LEEETIPQLE
-312 ATLEK
+312 ATLASLK
-317 LNTKATDLT
+317 TKATDLT

-354 AKRVAEERKK
+354 AKRVADERKK
-364 FLEDVENTAEDS
+364 FLGDVEKTAEES

-417 YGTDFNKF
+417 YGTDFNKL
-425 DKQLQGVQSAL
+425 DKQLQGVQNAL
-436 VSNAIAAAAKER
+436 ISDAIAAATKER
-448 DRQLAEKFGDKEA
+448 DRQLAEKFGDKDA
-461 EEKIKSEYAQ
+461 EDKIKAEYAQ
-471 FLNDLYNMIDNVS
+471 FLNDLYDMID
-484 SDVDPI
+484 
-490 QIEAEDAFETFRKS
+490 
-504 ISDKAKGISDI
+504 
-515 QAFGL
+515 
-520 VYGTDFNKLDKQL
+520 
-533 QSVQNTLI
+533 
-541 SDAIAAAAEERDRQL
+541 
-556 AEKFGDKEAEEKI
+556 
-569 KSEYENF
+569 
-576 VKDIYKIIN
+576 
-585 STPPATENID
+585 
-595 EISNKA
+595 
-601 KAISEEFTN
+601 
-610 RFNALNSLYKDGVM
+610 
-624 SYEEYFDTLKK
+624 
-635 VQNDYLEATN
+635 
-645 KFEEE
+645 
-650 YVSKVTEGEE
+650 
-660 RVAELRCQ
+660 
-668 YAIKPLKFQ
+668 
-677 KEASEKFL
+677 
-685 QELYGQIAEKFGDTE
+685 
-700 AENKIKAEYAQL
+700 
-712 LYDLYD
+712 
-718 MINSA
+718 SA
-723 SSDVEPIH
+723 SSDADPIH
-731 IDIAPALIEAE
+731 IDIAPSLIEVE
-742 DEVATFSKSISD
+742 DEVESFRNSISD

-796 EATDNFEEEYVSKVS
+796 TATDNFEKEYVSKVS

-824 ALNPLEFQKEVGEK
+824 AIKPLEFQKEVGER

-843 DRQLAA
+843 DGQLAA

-861 ERDVIKWQ
+861 ERDVINWQ
-869 GTINTASGQWST
+869 STLNTASGQWST
-881 SLKDRYNTE
+881 TLWGRYQTE
-890 LSILNAQRDIETKYY
+890 LDILNAQRDIETEYY

-913 EELNNNMLTVEQ
+913 EQLNNDMLTVEQ

-945 DFNAKEKALNDEW
+945 NFNAKEKELNDEW

-971 AFESLTSSLNAVSKA
+971 AFASLTSSLNAVSKA
-986 QLDEYKRQYE
+986 QVDEYKRLYD
-996 AGEIS
+996 AGKIS
-1001 KEKFEKLQDEE
+1001 KEKFEKLQNEE
-1012 LHKQASL
+1012 LEKQASL
-1019 QKATAIMQTA
+1019 QKATTIMQTA

-1035 WAQAS
+1035 WSQSAQ
-1040 KLGVIA
+1040 LGPIA

-1056 AYIANLNAQLKSI
+1056 AYVANMIAQIKSI
-1069 DTALQAGTAGDTSG
+1069 NTALRAGTAGDTSG
-1083 GSASAPDTS
+1083 GETPDTS

-1111 DLQANAQSNQRVYVL
+1111 DLQANAKDNQRVYVVS
-1126 ESDITSK
+1126 SDISNAQNNEKTT
-1133 QDNVKS
+1133 
-1139 AVTTSTF
+1139 VTTATF

>member
-14 QVEKETTSLR
+14 QVEQETTSLR

-33 MESCAVGSKEYNDAL
+33 MEACAVGTDEYNKAF
-48 AKLATTTHDFKD
+48 AELATTMHDYKD
-60 QQEAIR
+60 QQEALR

-120 VQGMAGLEGLPKT
+120 VQGMEGLEGLPKT

-185 SGIGGILVLV
+185 SGIGGILVLIGTLV
-195 GALAAGMTA
+195 TGMSA

-227 QSFEAQ
+227 QSFDAQ

-244 KASGASQEE
+244 KASGKSQEE
-253 IIKEK
+253 IIKAK

-275 ARARLQQLKND
+275 ANARLTQLKND
-286 SAWTRFRKG
+286 SAWKKFWHG

-302 LEEKTIPELE
+302 LEKETIPELE
-312 ATLEK
+312 ATLQNLK
-317 LNTKATDLT
+317 TKATDLT

-340 KKNREQAANNAIQT
+340 KKKREQAANNAIQT
-354 AKRVAEERKK
+354 AKQVAEQRKK
-364 FLEDVENTAEDS
+364 FLEDVENKAEES

-383 YKGLIGNIKT
+383 YKSMLGNIKT
-393 ARESIL
+393 ARDSIL

-425 DKQLQGVQSAL
+425 DKQLQGVQNAL
-436 VSNAIAAAAKER
+436 ISDAIAAAAKER
-448 DRQLAEKFGDKEA
+448 DRQLAEKFGDKDA
-461 EEKIKSEYAQ
+461 EDKIKAEYAQ

-490 QIEAEDAFETFRKS
+490 HIE
-504 ISDKAKGISDI
+504 
-515 QAFGL
+515 
-520 VYGTDFNKLDKQL
+520 
-533 QSVQNTLI
+533 
-541 SDAIAAAAEERDRQL
+541 
-556 AEKFGDKEAEEKI
+556 
-569 KSEYENF
+569 
-576 VKDIYKIIN
+576 
-585 STPPATENID
+585 
-595 EISNKA
+595 
-601 KAISEEFTN
+601 
-610 RFNALNSLYKDGVM
+610 
-624 SYEEYFDTLKK
+624 
-635 VQNDYLEATN
+635 
-645 KFEEE
+645 
-650 YVSKVTEGEE
+650 
-660 RVAELRCQ
+660 
-668 YAIKPLKFQ
+668 
-677 KEASEKFL
+677 
-685 QELYGQIAEKFGDTE
+685 
-700 AENKIKAEYAQL
+700 
-712 LYDLYD
+712 
-718 MINSA
+718 
-723 SSDVEPIH
+723 
-731 IDIAPALIEAE
+731 IAPALIEVE
-742 DEVATFSKSISD
+742 DEVESFHNSISD

-786 TLQKVQNDYL
+786 TLTKVQNDYL
-796 EATDNFEEEYVSKVS
+796 EATNNFEEEYVSKVA

-824 ALNPLEFQKEVGEK
+824 AIKPLEFQKEVGEK

-849 IENKYFKSSVLL
+849 IENTYFKRSTIL

-881 SLKDRYNTE
+881 SLRDRYNTE
-890 LSILNAQRDIETKYY
+890 LDILNTQKDIEEEYY
-905 SKEKGRLV
+905 SKEKGRLL
-913 EELNNNMLTVEQ
+913 EELNNNNLTVEQ

-958 KASLVST
+958 KANLVNTS
-965 GIEGLN
+965 IEGLN
-971 AFESLTSSLNAVSKA
+971 AFASLASALNAASKA

-996 AGEIS
+996 EGKIS
-1001 KEKFEKLQDEE
+1001 KEKFEELQKDALQE
-1012 LHKQASL
+1012 QASL
-1019 QKATAIMQTA
+1019 QIATTVMQTA

-1046 GPIIAAIQTA
+1046 GPIIAGIQTMAYLANMAAQIKSIQTA
-1056 AYIANLNAQLKSI
+1056 LK
-1069 DTALQAGTAGDTSG
+1069 AGLAGDTSG
-1083 GSASAPDTS
+1083 GGTPDTS

-1111 DLQANAQSNQRVYVL
+1111 DLQANAKDNQRVYVVS
-1126 ESDITSK
+1126 SDISNAQNNEKTT
-1133 QDNVKS
+1133 
-1139 AVTTSTF
+1139 VTTATF

>member
-1 METIQI
+1 METIDIQ
-7 EIKSNAP
+7 IKSNAP
-14 QVEKETTSLR
+14 EVTQETTSLR

-120 VQGMAGLEGLPKT
+120 VQGMQGLEGLPKT
-133 INATVTSLK
+133 INAAVTSLK

-155 GALATSQGFLATVTK
+155 GALATSQGILATVTK
-170 GVSNAFKGLK
+170 GVSKAFKGLK
-180 AALLS
+180 TALLS
-185 SGIGGILVLV
+185 SGIGGILVLI
-195 GALAAGMTA
+195 GALVAGMSA

-210 NNLQAENEFK
+210 NNLQADNEFK

-244 KASGASQEE
+244 KASGKSQEE
-253 IIKEK
+253 IIKAK
-258 QKLTAAQ
+258 QKLTDAQ

-275 ARARLQQLKND
+275 ANARLTQLKND
-286 SAWTRFRKG
+286 SAWKKFWHG

-302 LEEKTIPELE
+302 LEKETIPQLE
-312 ATLEK
+312 ATLKSLKE
-317 LNTKATDLT
+317 KATDLT

-340 KKNREQAANNAIQT
+340 KKNREQAANSAIQT

-364 FLEDVENTAEDS
+364 FLGDVEKTAEES

-425 DKQLQGVQSAL
+425 DKQLQGVQNAL
-436 VSNAIAAAAKER
+436 ISDAIDAAAKER
-448 DRQLAEKFGDKEA
+448 DRQLAEKFGDKDA
-461 EEKIKSEYAQ
+461 EDKIKAEYAQ
-471 FLNDLYNMIDNVS
+471 FLNDLYDMID
-484 SDVDPI
+484 
-490 QIEAEDAFETFRKS
+490 
-504 ISDKAKGISDI
+504 
-515 QAFGL
+515 
-520 VYGTDFNKLDKQL
+520 
-533 QSVQNTLI
+533 
-541 SDAIAAAAEERDRQL
+541 
-556 AEKFGDKEAEEKI
+556 
-569 KSEYENF
+569 
-576 VKDIYKIIN
+576 
-585 STPPATENID
+585 
-595 EISNKA
+595 
-601 KAISEEFTN
+601 
-610 RFNALNSLYKDGVM
+610 
-624 SYEEYFDTLKK
+624 
-635 VQNDYLEATN
+635 
-645 KFEEE
+645 
-650 YVSKVTEGEE
+650 
-660 RVAELRCQ
+660 
-668 YAIKPLKFQ
+668 
-677 KEASEKFL
+677 
-685 QELYGQIAEKFGDTE
+685 
-700 AENKIKAEYAQL
+700 
-712 LYDLYD
+712 
-718 MINSA
+718 SA

-731 IDIAPALIEAE
+731 VDIAPALIEVE
-742 DEVATFSKSISD
+742 DEVESFRNSISD

-769 LNSLYK
+769 LNALYN

-796 EATDNFEEEYVSKVS
+796 TATDNFEEEYVSKVT

-824 ALNPLEFQKEVGEK
+824 ALKPLEFQKEVGEK

-843 DRQLAA
+843 DGQLAA

-869 GTINTASGQWST
+869 GNINTASGQWST

-890 LSILNAQRDIETKYY
+890 LSILNAQRDIETKQYAE
-905 SKEKGRLV
+905 EKGRLV

-939 HLVNQA
+939 HLVNKA
-945 DFNAKEKALNDEW
+945 NFNAKEKALNEEW
-958 KASLVST
+958 KANLVST

-971 AFESLTSSLNAVSKA
+971 AFASLTSSLDAVSKA

-1001 KEKFEKLQDEE
+1001 KEKFEKLQNEE

-1040 KLGVIA
+1040 KFGIIA

-1056 AYIANLNAQLKSI
+1056 AYIANLHAQLKSI

-1083 GSASAPDTS
+1083 GNATAVDTS

-1111 DLQANAQSNQRVYVL
+1111 DLQANAKDNQRVYVVS
-1126 ESDITSK
+1126 SDISNAQNNEKTT
-1133 QDNVKS
+1133 
-1139 AVTTSTF
+1139 VTTATF

>member
-1 METIQI
+1 METIEI
-7 EIKSNAP
+7 NIKSNAP
-14 QVEKETTSLR
+14 EVTQETTSLR

-120 VQGMAGLEGLPKT
+120 VQGMQGLEGLPKT
-133 INATVTSLK
+133 INNTVTSLK

-180 AALLS
+180 TALLS
-185 SGIGGILVLV
+185 SGIGGILVLI
-195 GALAAGMTA
+195 GALGTAMTA

-210 NNLQAENEFK
+210 KNLQADNEFK
-220 DANEQLN
+220 ETNDKLNE
-227 QSFEAQ
+227 SFATQ
-233 NHALDNEIKLM
+233 NEALDLQIKYM
-244 KASGASQEE
+244 QADGASTQE
-253 IIKEK
+253 IIEAKRK
-258 QKLTAAQ
+258 LVQQQKA
-265 IKETEATLEN
+265 ETEAAIAN
-275 ARARLQQLKND
+275 AQARLSQLKND
-286 SAWTRFRKG
+286 SAWTKFWKG

-302 LEEKTIPELE
+302 LEKETIPALQ
-312 ATLEK
+312 ATLDK
-317 LNTKATDLT
+317 LNKQEANFTADL
-326 YEYKEAEINTQNEL
+326 YVES
-340 KKNREQAANNAIQT
+340 KKVSNAIKT
-354 AKRVAEERKK
+354 ESGSTSKAIIDNAEEVAEESKK
-364 FLEDVENTAEDS
+364 CIDDVEKAAKES

-393 ARESIL
+393 TRDSIL

-417 YGTDFNKF
+417 YGTDFNKL
-425 DKQLQGVQSAL
+425 DKQLEGVMTAL

-448 DRQLAEKFGDKEA
+448 DRQLAEKFGDKKA

-471 FLNDLYNMIDNVS
+471 FLYDLYNMIDNVS

-520 VYGTDFNKLDKQL
+520 VYGTDFNKLDKQI
-533 QSVQNTLI
+533 QSVQNALI

-556 AEKFGDKEAEEKI
+556 AEKFGDTEAEEKI

-595 EISNKA
+595 EFSNKA

-650 YVSKVTEGEE
+650 YVSKVSDNESK
-660 RVAELRCQ
+660 VAELRYQ
-668 YAIKPLKFQ
+668 YAIKPLEFQ
-677 KEASEKFL
+677 KEVSEKFL

-712 LYDLYD
+712 LSDLYD
-718 MINSA
+718 MINNVSG
-723 SSDVEPIH
+723 DVEPIH

-742 DEVATFSKSISD
+742 DEVESFSSSISD
-754 KAKAISEEFTNRFNA
+754 KAKGISEEFTNRFNA

-775 DGVITYEEYFD
+775 DGIINYEEYFD
-786 TLQKVQNDYL
+786 VFKKIDNDYL
-796 EATDNFEEEYVSKVS
+796 EAVSKFEEEYVSKVS
-811 GCEQRVAELRYQY
+811 DNESKVAELRYQY
-824 ALNPLEFQKEVGEK
+824 AIKPLEFQKEVGEK

-843 DRQLAA
+843 DMQLAA

-869 GTINTASGQWST
+869 GNISTASGQWST

-890 LSILNAQRDIETKYY
+890 LNILNAQRDIEKNHYAE
-905 SKEKGRLV
+905 EKGRLV
-913 EELNNNMLTVEQ
+913 EDLNNNSLTVAQ

-945 DFNAKEKALNDEW
+945 NFNAKEKALNDEW

-971 AFESLTSSLNAVSKA
+971 AFASLTSSLNAVSKA
-986 QLDEYKRQYE
+986 QVDEYKRLYD
-996 AGEIS
+996 AGKIS
-1001 KEKFEKLQDEE
+1001 KEKFEKLQNEE
-1012 LHKQASL
+1012 LEKQASL

-1040 KLGVIA
+1040 KLGTIA
-1046 GPIIAAIQTA
+1046 GPIIAGIQTI
-1056 AYIANLNAQLKSI
+1056 AYIANLDAQLKSI
-1069 DTALQAGTAGDTSG
+1069 ETAKRAGLAGNDSDGTSV
-1083 GSASAPDTS
+1083 PDTT

-1111 DLQANAQSNQRVYVL
+1111 DLQANAKDNQRVYVVS
-1126 ESDITSK
+1126 SDISNAQHNEKTT
-1133 QDNVKS
+1133 
-1139 AVTTSTF
+1139 VTTATF

>member
-14 QVEKETTSLR
+14 QVETETTSLR

-33 MESCAVGSKEYNDAL
+33 MESCTVGSEEYNDAL
-48 AKLATTTHDFKD
+48 AKLATTMHDYKD
-60 QQEAIR
+60 QQEALR

-74 ALSNVQGV
+74 ALSNIQGV
-82 ATGIVSGFSAVN
+82 TTGIVSGFSAVN
-94 AVMTLTGSNTE
+94 AIMTLTGSNTE

-120 VQGMAGLEGLPKT
+120 VQGMEGLEGLPKQ

-195 GALAAGMTA
+195 GALVTAMTA

-210 NNLQAENEFK
+210 KNLQADNEFK

-265 IKETEATLEN
+265 IKETEATLAN
-275 ARARLQQLKND
+275 ARARLSQLKND
-286 SAWTRFRKG
+286 SAWTRFWKG

-312 ATLEK
+312 ATLQN

-340 KKNREQAANNAIQT
+340 KKKREQAANNAIQD
-354 AKRVAEERKK
+354 AKRVADERKK
-364 FLEDVENTAEDS
+364 FLGDVEKTAEES
-376 FKKILEE
+376 FKKIYEE
-383 YKGLIGNIKT
+383 YKGLISNIKT
-393 ARESIL
+393 TRDTIL
-399 STNTVS
+399 SNSTVS

-411 QAFGLV
+411 QAFGLI
-417 YGTDFNKF
+417 YGTDFKKL
-425 DKQLQGVQSAL
+425 DKQLQGVQNAL
-436 VSNAIAAAAKER
+436 ISNAI
-448 DRQLAEKFGDKEA
+448 
-461 EEKIKSEYAQ
+461 
-471 FLNDLYNMIDNVS
+471 N
-484 SDVDPI
+484 
-490 QIEAEDAFETFRKS
+490 
-504 ISDKAKGISDI
+504 
-515 QAFGL
+515 
-520 VYGTDFNKLDKQL
+520 
-533 QSVQNTLI
+533 
-541 SDAIAAAAEERDRQL
+541 AAAEERDRQL
-556 AEKFGDKEAEEKI
+556 AEKFGDTKAE
-569 KSEYENF
+569 
-576 VKDIYKIIN
+576 D
-585 STPPATENID
+585 
-595 EISNKA
+595 
-601 KAISEEFTN
+601 
-610 RFNALNSLYKDGVM
+610 
-624 SYEEYFDTLKK
+624 
-635 VQNDYLEATN
+635 
-645 KFEEE
+645 
-650 YVSKVTEGEE
+650 
-660 RVAELRCQ
+660 
-668 YAIKPLKFQ
+668 
-677 KEASEKFL
+677 
-685 QELYGQIAEKFGDTE
+685 
-700 AENKIKAEYAQL
+700 KIKAEYAQFVTDI
-712 LYDLYD
+712 YNIIDNVPTDL
-718 MINSA
+718 
-723 SSDVEPIH
+723 
-731 IDIAPALIEAE
+731 APALTEGVDAIA
-742 DEVATFSKSISD
+742 D

-775 DGVITYEEYFD
+775 DGIIKYGEYFD
-786 TLQKVQNDYL
+786 ILEKVQNDYL
-796 EATDNFEEEYVSKVS
+796 TATGKFEEEYVSKVS
-811 GCEQRVAELRYQY
+811 GGEQRVAELKYQY
-824 ALNPLEFQKEVGEK
+824 ALKPLEFQKEVGEK
-838 FLQEL
+838 FLQEV

-849 IENKYFKSSVLL
+849 IENKYFERSVIL
-861 ERDVIKWQ
+861 ERDIINWQ
-869 GTINTASGQWST
+869 TTLNTTSGQWST
-881 SLKDRYNTE
+881 SLWDRYQTE
-890 LSILNAQRDIETKYY
+890 LEILNAQRDIETEYY
-905 SKEKGRLV
+905 SKEKERLV

-925 RAGLWAQIEQLDAD
+925 RASLWAQIEQLDAD

-945 DFNAKEKALNDEW
+945 NFNAKEKELNDEW
-958 KASLVST
+958 KANLVNTS
-965 GIEGLN
+965 IEGLN
-971 AFESLTSSLNAVSKA
+971 AFASLTSSLNAVSKA
-986 QLDEYKRQYE
+986 QVDEYKRQYE
-996 AGEIS
+996 AGKIS

-1012 LHKQASL
+1012 LHKQAAL
-1019 QKATAIMQTA
+1019 QIATTVMQTA

-1040 KLGVIA
+1040 KLGVII
-1046 GPIIAAIQTA
+1046 GPIIAAVQTA
-1056 AYIANLNAQLKSI
+1056 AYVANMAAQIKSI
-1069 DTALQAGTAGDTSG
+1069 KTALKAGTAGDTSG
-1083 GSASAPDTS
+1083 GTSTPDTS
-1092 FTLTSPDAYQ
+1092 FTLQSADAYQ

-1111 DLQANAQSNQRVYVL
+1111 DLQANAKDNQRVYVL